1 MDLSLDYFA
10 LFALPCAFEIDAALL
25 AERYRG
31 LQQNVHPDRH
41 VGATDHE
48 QRLAMQYTTF
58 VNEAYTTLKSPLS
71 RAIYLLEL
79 AGSRIEENPSLDPGF
94 LMEQIELREALEETN
109 SEAAAGAFL
118 KRIDG
123 AIGHYEAEFVAALD
137 DHPAQAEQ
145 AVYKLQFMHK
155 LRAEAEAVEEG
166 LLDY

>member
-1 MDLSLDYFA
+1 MALSLDYFA
-10 LFALPCAFEIDAALL
+10 LFGLPCAFEIDAALL
-25 AERYRG
+25 ADRYRG

-94 LMEQIELREALEETN
+94 LM
-109 SEAAAGAFL
+109 
-118 KRIDG
+118 
-123 AIGHYEAEFVAALD
+123 
-137 DHPAQAEQ
+137 
-145 AVYKLQFMHK
+145 
-155 LRAEAEAVEEG
+155 
-166 LLDY
+166 